1 MDLNLKGKRALL
13 TGASSGLGF
22 ATARLLAAEGAKV
35 AINGR
40 NAEKLELAAKAI
52 GAIAVPGDV
61 ADAEVSGRVV
71 VQGAEALGGID
82 LLFCNAGGP
91 PPGSFESF
99 SDADWLAA
107 VNLSFLSVVRLIR
120 AALPFLRQSKAASV
134 LNVTSLSVKQPI
146 PNMIL
151 SNSVRAAT
159 VGLTKSLALEMG
171 KEGIRFNSILP
182 GWTATDRA
190 TKLIA
195 AGAAAKGITAEEEMA
210 ERAKDFPLGRMATP
224 EEFANV
230 AVFLLS
236 PAASY
241 VTGSMI
247 AVDGGAYKGTL

>member
-1 MDLNLKGKRALL
+1 MALNLNGKRALL

-22 ATARLLAAEGAKV
+22 ATAKLLAAEGAKV
-35 AINGR
+35 VINGR
-40 NAEKLELAAKAI
+40 NPEKLERAAREI
-52 GAIAVPGDV
+52 GAAAIPGDV
-61 ADAEVSGRVV
+61 ADSSIPGRLVSQAAEV
-71 VQGAEALGGID
+71 LGGID

-91 PPGSFESF
+91 PPGPFESF
-99 SDADWLAA
+99 NDDDWDKA

-120 AALPFLRQSKAASV
+120 AALPILRQSKAASV
-134 LNVTSLSVKQPI
+134 LNVTSMSVKQPV
-146 PNMIL
+146 PNLIL

-159 VGLTKSLALEMG
+159 VGLTKSLALELG
-171 KEGIRFNSILP
+171 HEGIRFNSILP
-182 GWTATDRA
+182 GWTATERA
-190 TKLIA
+190 TKLLIA
-195 AGAAAKGITAEEEMA
+195 NAAAKGTTVEVETA

-224 EEFANV
+224 EEFANM

>member
-1 MDLNLKGKRALL
+1 MDLNLNGKRALL

-22 ATARLLAAEGAKV
+22 ATAKLLAAEGAKV
-35 AINGR
+35 VINGR
-40 NAEKLELAAKAI
+40 NPEKLERAAREI
-52 GAIAVPGDV
+52 GAAAIAGDV
-61 ADAEVSGRVV
+61 AELKTPGRVV
-71 VQGAEALGGID
+71 SQAAEVLGGID

-91 PPGSFESF
+91 PPGPFESF
-99 SDADWLAA
+99 NDDDWDKA

-120 AALPFLRQSKAASV
+120 AALPFLRQSKVASV
-134 LNVTSLSVKQPI
+134 LNVTSMSVKQPV
-146 PNMIL
+146 PNLIL

-159 VGLTKSLALEMG
+159 VGLTKSLALELG
-171 KEGIRFNSILP
+171 HEGIRFNSILP
-182 GWTATDRA
+182 GWTATERA
-190 TKLIA
+190 TKLLIA
-195 AGAAAKGITAEEEMA
+195 NAAAKGTTVEVETA

-224 EEFANV
+224 EEFANM

>member
-1 MDLNLKGKRALL
+1 MDLNLNGKRALL

-22 ATARLLAAEGAKV
+22 ATAKLLAAEGAKV
-35 AINGR
+35 VINGR
-40 NAEKLELAAKAI
+40 NPEKLERAAREI
-52 GAIAVPGDV
+52 GAAAIAGDV
-61 ADAEVSGRVV
+61 AELNTPGRVV
-71 VQGAEALGGID
+71 SQAAEVLGGID

-91 PPGSFESF
+91 PPGPFESIN
-99 SDADWLAA
+99 DDDWDKA

-120 AALPFLRQSKAASV
+120 AALPFLRQSKVASV
-134 LNVTSLSVKQPI
+134 LNVTSMSVKQPV
-146 PNMIL
+146 PNLIL

-159 VGLTKSLALEMG
+159 VGLTKSLALELG
-171 KEGIRFNSILP
+171 HEGIRFNSILP
-182 GWTATDRA
+182 GWTATERA
-190 TKLIA
+190 TKLLIA
-195 AGAAAKGITAEEEMA
+195 NAAAKGTTVEVETA

-224 EEFANV
+224 EEFANM